1 MSSLPLISAKC
12 ITYGRTHFLEES
24 LHSFLNQDYPGQ
36 KEMIIV
42 NDYPL
47 QTLVFDHP
55 EVKIIN
61 VQETFPTI
69 GDKENFALEH
79 CNGELIAVWDD
90 DDVAMPNHM
99 SNIYKYFAQD
109 ANLLQ
114 WSRGV
119 LFNGDNVEAI
129 TGLGNSGIVYT
140 KKIWKELGGH
150 PLENA
155 GYDMTFVQSIHRKG
169 GVVNAAPPDDEVSWF
184 YMWGG
189 RGYHMS
195 GLGTDDDKRPNAIQR
210 HSAYVEA
217 QRSRGQIPTGVVNLV
232 PKWNRNYSEILK
244 NFIDARN
251 TSNST
256 NS

>member
-24 LHSFLNQDYPGQ
+24 IYSFLIQNYPGP
-36 KEMIIV
+36 KEMIII

-69 GDKENFALEH
+69 GDKENFALQH

-140 KKIWKELGGH
+140 KKIWEELGGH
-150 PLENA
+150 PLEKKLESA
-155 GYDMTFVQSIHRKG
+155 LPQTLL
-169 GVVNAAPPDDEVSWF
+169 
-184 YMWGG
+184 
-189 RGYHMS
+189 S
-195 GLGTDDDKRPNAIQR
+195 GLLQTTWLWSSPK
-210 HSAYVEA
+210 H
-217 QRSRGQIPTGVVNLV
+217 PTTWVKPGCF
-232 PKWNRNYSEILK
+232 PCI
-244 NFIDARN
+244 
-251 TSNST
+251 
-256 NS
+256 

>member
-12 ITYGRTHFLEES
+12 ITYGRVHFLEES
-24 LHSFLNQDYPGQ
+24 LHSFLQQDYPGP

-69 GDKENFALEH
+69 GDKENFALQH

-99 SNIYKYFAQD
+99 SNIYKYFSQG

-119 LFNGDNVEAI
+119 LFNGDKIEAI

-140 KKIWKELGGH
+140 KKIWEELGGH

-155 GYDMTFVQSIHRKG
+155 GYDMTFVQAIHAKG
-169 GVVNAAPPDDEVSWF
+169 GVVHAGPPDDEVSWF

-195 GLGTDDDKRPNAIQR
+195 GLGTDDASRPNAIQR

-217 QRSRGQIPTGVVNLV
+217 QRVRGQIPTGVVNLV
-232 PKWNRNYSEILK
+232 PKWNRPYSEILK
-244 NFIDARN
+244 NYN
-251 TSNST
+251 NGTSRT
-256 NS
+256 R